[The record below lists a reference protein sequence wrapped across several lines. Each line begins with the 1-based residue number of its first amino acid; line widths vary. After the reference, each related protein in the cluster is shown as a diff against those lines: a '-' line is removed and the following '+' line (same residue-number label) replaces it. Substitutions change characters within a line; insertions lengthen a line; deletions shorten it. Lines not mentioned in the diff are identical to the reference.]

1 MKLALVTGGLGFLG
15 RHIVRRLVREG
26 YFVRVLDPG
35 VSRQSLGELDGQVEM
50 ICGTACDSE
59 ILKRCT
65 DGARVL
71 FHFAGATLPAESNRD
86 PAKDAASNLIA
97 NLEVLNAAANS
108 GVERVI
114 FPSSGGTVYGIPTV
128 VPISEACSTDP
139 ISSYGIVKL
148 TTEKYMMLFERQYS
162 MRCIAL
168 RYGNPYGD
176 GQYASIGFGVIPAFF
191 HAAAM
196 NRPLEVWGDGS
207 VVRDFIYIEDA
218 VEATLRALHYTGPL
232 GIFNIGSGVGTSINE
247 IVRAIQ
253 EVTGLRIQV
262 AYREGRQSDAPQIIL
277 DITRAR
283 QELGWSPRTSLN
295 EGIARAWKW
304 WLQEVESPLC
314 QEPLAVANSF
324 ELDGHEEA

>member
-1 MKLALVTGGLGFLG
+1 
-15 RHIVRRLVREG
+15 VRRLVREG
-26 YFVRVLDPG
+26 YFVRVLDPNA
-35 VSRQSLGELDGQVEM
+35 SCQCPGELNGQVEM
-50 ICGTACDSE
+50 IRGTVCDRTL
-59 ILKRCT
+59 LKRCCE
-65 DGARVL
+65 GAKVL
-71 FHFAGATLPAESNRD
+71 FHFASSTLPAESNRD
-86 PAKDAASNLIA
+86 PIKDAASNLID
-97 NLEVLNAAANS
+97 NLGVLTAAANS

-114 FPSSGGTVYGIPTV
+114 FPSSGGTVYGIPAV
-128 VPISEACSTDP
+128 LPISEACSTDP

-218 VEATLRALHYTGPL
+218 VEATLRVLHYGGPIR
-232 GIFNIGSGVGTSINE
+232 IFNIGSGVGTSINE

-253 EVTGLRIQV
+253 MVTGLRIQV
-262 AYREGRQSDAPQIIL
+262 AYREGRHSDVPQIIL
-277 DITRAR
+277 DIARAK

-314 QEPLAVANSF
+314 QEPLAAVSSF
-324 ELDGHEEA
+324 AMEGHEEV